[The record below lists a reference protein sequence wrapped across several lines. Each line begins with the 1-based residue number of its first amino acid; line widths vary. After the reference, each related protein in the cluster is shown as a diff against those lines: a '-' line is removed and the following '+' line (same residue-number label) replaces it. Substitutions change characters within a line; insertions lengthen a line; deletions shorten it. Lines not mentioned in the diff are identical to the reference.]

1 MSVLNSYDL
10 PHFLVSGVMRSGTSM
25 MMHALGQCI
34 PVYWRPRENEEKW
47 QGVGHHCYEPPIE
60 DQKAESFP
68 FHPLYAGNLIKCFY
82 TRIMNLNENSQFF
95 IVYMLRDY
103 EEIKESMKRVFE
115 TDSPIREKEIYDKTT
130 QSQIKALEEMK
141 NVNLTV
147 FDYKDVL
154 ERPLEA
160 FNLLRQNGW
169 PIHPEKCAT
178 IVDPDKKTVRL

>member
-1 MSVLNSYDL
+1 MTVLNSYDL

-25 MMHALGQCI
+25 MMHALGQSI

-47 QGVGHHCYEPPIE
+47 QGIGHHCYEPPIE
-60 DQKAESFP
+60 DQNAESFP

-82 TRIMNLNENSQFF
+82 TRIMNLTESSQFY

-115 TDSPIREKEIYDKTT
+115 TDNPIRERSVYESTT
-130 QSQIKALEEMK
+130 QGQIKALSQKK

-147 FDYKDVL
+147 FNYQDVL
-154 ERPLEA
+154 DRPLEA
-160 FNLLRQNGW
+160 FVLLRENGW
-169 PIHPEKCAT
+169 PIMPDKCAA
-178 IVDPDKKTVRL
+178 VVQPNKKTVRL